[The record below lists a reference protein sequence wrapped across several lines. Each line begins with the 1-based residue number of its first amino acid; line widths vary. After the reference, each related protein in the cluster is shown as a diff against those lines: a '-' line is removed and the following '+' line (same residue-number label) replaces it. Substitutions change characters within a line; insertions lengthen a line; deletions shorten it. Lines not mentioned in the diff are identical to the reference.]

1 MPDNAFSVTYLGG
14 TVWNQGV
21 VGNTVLQFF
30 KSSISGGGLN
40 EKPTDPLKNTEYTY
54 SELAEG
60 RAYQIK
66 VDYEG
71 DLAPTALDNP
81 LVTPAFAAP
90 GDPTIAY
97 IRGNYAGLTAKTT
110 TGGIVYVLAIP
121 SIITNSGTTVSGSL
135 RIENNALSGTLLF
148 NGRSLRNA
156 TTYNPNARANSGVV
170 FSGTTLP
177 ANDSSGQMTS
187 MVNALKVAYSG
198 ADIISN
204 ANIANL
210 IAATGS
216 TAIQSLG
223 TTIVSS
229 QLGGVLTT

>member
-1 MPDNAFSVTYLGG
+1 
-14 TVWNQGV
+14 
-21 VGNTVLQFF
+21 
-30 KSSISGGGLN
+30 LN
-40 EKPTDPLKNTEYTY
+40 KKPTDPLSNKEYVY

-60 RAYQIK
+60 RAYQMK

-71 DLAPTALDNP
+71 DLNTTALGSS

-97 IRGNYAGLTAKTT
+97 IRGNYGGLTAKTT
-110 TGGIVYVLAIP
+110 TGGIVYVIAIP
-121 SIITNSGTTVSGSL
+121 SIITNSGTTVNGRVSIESNVLSGSL
-135 RIENNALSGTLLF
+135 LF
-148 NGRSLRNA
+148 HGRSLTNA

-170 FSGTTLP
+170 FSGASLP
-177 ANDSSGQMTS
+177 TSDASGQLSS
-187 MVNALKVAYSG
+187 MVNALKAAYGSTP
-198 ADIISN
+198 DIVSN

-216 TAIQSLG
+216 TAIQGLG

-229 QLGGVLTT
+229 QLGGSAVSTGGGGGGGGTVSTPCSPGSFSATGNSPCTTSSA